1 MEMGQ
6 QRPFLLM
13 CLSDPAEIGHDACVH
28 TRARVRAGIY
38 LFGSTADDFRALH
51 SEMFYRLPSETAT
64 RIR

>member
-38 LFGSTADDFRALH
+38 LFGSTADDFPRPP
-51 SEMFYRLPSETAT
+51 FRNV
-64 RIR
+64 